1 MMHEP
6 HFFADESYFEIF
18 KVTLVREKVRF
29 SKKYSDFII
38 LPSNQR
44 EGYTIESDEVFELI

>member
-6 HFFADESYFEIF
+6 PFFADESYFEIF

-44 EGYTIESDEVFELI
+44 EGYTIESDEVFELN